1 MMFVN
6 PTLIAAVRRL
16 PQHHSL
22 TGHTT
27 VGVGAS
33 VGEGSD
39 VVTVVTV
46 VIVVI
51 LLQFDFQL

>member
-39 VVTVVTV
+39 VVTVV
-46 VIVVI
+46 IVVI